1 MDGNKDLVMISRAD
15 ITILDQEVLGVLWK
29 VRGFK
34 DTDSWGTVGLEWC
47 WGKLWVSEPGE
58 VGSVELDVF
67 GCDRECVV
75 LGVGRIERDL
85 CGLDLADDMKGSI
98 VLAYA
103 ERDGQL
109 ATASDRVDS
118 EGSVTG
124 GDELGSVR
132 RIPGWSEVNRAFQV
146 CKDADGFGLVA
157 LGRG

>member
-1 MDGNKDLVMISRAD
+1 MDRSKDLVMISRAD
-15 ITILDQEVLGVLWK
+15 ITILDQEVLGVLGK

-85 CGLDLADDMKGSI
+85 CGLDLADDVEGSI

-103 ERDGQL
+103 ERDGQ
-109 ATASDRVDS
+109 T
-118 EGSVTG
+118 VTG
-124 GDELGSVR
+124 WTAKAASQEAMSLGPSV
-132 RIPGWSEVNRAFQV
+132 VYQV
-146 CKDADGFGLVA
+146 GPRSIEPF
-157 LGRG
+157 R

>member
-1 MDGNKDLVMISRAD
+1 M
-15 ITILDQEVLGVLWK
+15 
-29 VRGFK
+29 RGFK
-34 DTDSWGTVGLEWC
+34 NTDSWGTVGLEWC

-85 CGLDLADDMKGSI
+85 CGLDLADDVEGSI

-109 ATASDRVDS
+109 ATTSAWVAVAECS
-118 EGSVTG
+118 EGLVV
-124 GDELGSVR
+124 LGSPGEDSSSVINVSVDDDE
-132 RIPGWSEVNRAFQV
+132 RIRIVGTGNFELSEV
-146 CKDADGFGLVA
+146 GFELDIA
-157 LGRG
+157 L